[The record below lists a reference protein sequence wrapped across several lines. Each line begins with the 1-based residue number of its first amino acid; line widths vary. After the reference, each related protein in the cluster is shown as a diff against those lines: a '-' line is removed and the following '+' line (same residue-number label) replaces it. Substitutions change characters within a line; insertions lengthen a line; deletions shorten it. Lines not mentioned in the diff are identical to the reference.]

1 MTESRPWTYR
11 FIRPLAILLALIL
24 FIVIF
29 SIIVGVRP
37 NDYMS
42 FMRPPTIK
50 WLKGETSIFDSNAHG
65 FYFMPWSLLLFIPTV
80 WVPPAIGQG
89 MLSVLTLIG
98 VIMALKVFGEGVPLW
113 LKSLASIP
121 FCLFILIISGNL
133 DGVVLLGF
141 CLSIWAIKSHQ
152 PFLLATGLWLATL
165 KPINILPLLIFVFVL
180 TWGWSWKDKLKGFS
194 FLLLSIIVS
203 FPLFGW
209 DWPLRYYSNITSTPP
224 LDFPIVT
231 LWKFGS
237 QFNVPLLLLLAISV
251 LIIGIS
257 AIHLISN
264 GFNMVTF
271 SMTTAA
277 WMFITPY
284 ALIIHYVLLMPAFL
298 ITARYLKGLSVLFF
312 LASYLPLLRVPFGYD
327 IIYIDLLYPLLLWMS
342 AIHILRFRKQIPE
355 HQIIQSTNS
364 HE

>member
-1 MTESRPWTYR
+1 MTESRP
-11 FIRPLAILLALIL
+11 LANRMLRTFVVLLSLI
-24 FIVIF
+24 FFVVIF
-29 SIIVGVRP
+29 SVIVGVRP

-42 FMRPPTIK
+42 FMRPPTIN
-50 WLKGETSIFDSNAHG
+50 WLKGETSLFDSNAHG

-89 MLSVLTLIG
+89 MLSVLTLLG
-98 VIMALKVFGEGVPLW
+98 VIMAVKVFGEGVPLW
-113 LKSLASIP
+113 LKSLASVP

-152 PFLLATGLWLATL
+152 PFLLAAGLWLATL
-165 KPINILPLLIFVFVL
+165 KPINILPLLLFVTVL
-180 TWGWSWKDKLKGFS
+180 TWRWSWKDKLKGIS
-194 FLLLSIIVS
+194 FLLLSMIMS

-209 DWPLRYYSNITSTPP
+209 DWPFRYYSFITSTPP

-231 LWKFGS
+231 LWKFG
-237 QFNVPLLLLLAISV
+237 NLYHIPILLLLAISV
-251 LIIGIS
+251 SIIGIS
-257 AIHLISN
+257 AIHLISH

-284 ALIIHYVLLMPAFL
+284 ALIIHYVLLIPAFL
-298 ITARYLKGLSVLFF
+298 ITARFLKGWSVLFF

-327 IIYIDLLYPLLLWMS
+327 IIYIDLLYPLLLWIS
-342 AIHILRFRKQIPE
+342 AIYILRFREHIPE
-355 HQIIQSTNS
+355 HQLIPGT
-364 HE
+364 